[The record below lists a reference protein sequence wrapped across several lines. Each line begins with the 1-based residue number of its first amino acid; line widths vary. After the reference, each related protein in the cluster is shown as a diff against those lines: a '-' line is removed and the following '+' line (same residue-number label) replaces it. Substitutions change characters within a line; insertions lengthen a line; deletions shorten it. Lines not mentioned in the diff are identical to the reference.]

1 MKREPTNFEA
11 LTCEIFS
18 NIQDA
23 MHKITPVSATPKV
36 NVDDENGVYN
46 VDLFY
51 PGKSREDFK
60 IEVKREN
67 EKDIII
73 FSSDFEIKK
82 EFDKYLI
89 REFIHTRFIRKFLL
103 PADADRKK
111 IIAKYEGGVLKVK
124 IPKDTKKQKENNFS
138 INID

>member
-23 MHKITPVSATPKV
+23 MHKITPVSPTPKV
-36 NVDDENGVYN
+36 NVYDENGVYN

-60 IEVKREN
+60 IEVN
-67 EKDIII
+67 
-73 FSSDFEIKK
+73 
-82 EFDKYLI
+82 
-89 REFIHTRFIRKFLL
+89 
-103 PADADRKK
+103 
-111 IIAKYEGGVLKVK
+111 
-124 IPKDTKKQKENNFS
+124 KENKLNPNNLIIGSPHPLDVTPSLHPKISKQSSGTVPPNVSKPCTTELVEYQFTACSPS
-138 INID
+138 IHSPSS